1 MTYLRKADFTRRTV
15 TSSLMLHAGGG
26 VGPGSYERRTKN
38 IIESPNLLRRMS
50 QVAGD
55 MQQCS
60 LPDACTRDPRK
71 VGTMNAK
78 GRVYKLCGIDE
89 CASRLKEANSC
100 AQRVLSQ

>member
-1 MTYLRKADFTRRTV
+1 MSYLRKADFTRRTV

-38 IIESPNLLRRMS
+38 IIESPALIRRMS

-55 MQQCS
+55 MQQCALS
-60 LPDACTRDPRK
+60 DACTRDPNK

-78 GRVYKLCGIDE
+78 GKVYKMCGIDE
-89 CASRLKEANSC
+89 CASRLKEANAC
-100 AQRVLSQ
+100 ARRVLVQ